1 MDAAVRERLLELLRA
16 ARSLA
21 DPNHAL
27 GREARVRLTHSSG
40 LSKENVEWALTCALE
55 THPSEAELELLAAS
69 VEKTPRSHVLLSAN
83 VFVGAH
89 RAIALALAASSE
101 VYVRPSRREP
111 EMTELLA
118 AAAPGLFQRVQE
130 LRPLSGEQLFAYG
143 RSETLR
149 DVAQTLPSGVTLHGH
164 GPGFGLIV
172 VSGAARNG
180 AALEELAGRIAVDIA
195 AFDQR
200 GCLSPRLLLVEG
212 SYERGVEIA
221 REVALA
227 LGVRERSVPL
237 GELTALEMAEI
248 ARYRATMAY
257 SGDLFSAGSG
267 YVAVGPPGASLE
279 LAPVGRNLHVFSV
292 ADARA
297 IVRPLAA
304 AITTFAYEGSPE
316 GEAELARALPGA
328 RKTRIG
334 EMQTPRFDGPVDLR
348 SARGVPP
355 LRANTREAGN
365 R

>member
-1 MDAAVRERLLELLRA
+1 METAVRERLFELLRA
-16 ARSLA
+16 ARILA
-21 DPNHAL
+21 DPSHAL

-40 LSKENVEWALTCALE
+40 LSKENVEWALTSALE
-55 THPSEAELELLAAS
+55 TQPSEAELELLAAS

-101 VYVRPSRREP
+101 VCVRPSRREP
-111 EMTELLA
+111 EMTDLLA

-130 LRPLSGEQLFAYG
+130 LHPLPGEQLFAYG
-143 RSETLR
+143 RTETLR
-149 DVAQTLPSGVTLHGH
+149 EVARALPSSVTLHGH

-172 VSGAARNG
+172 VSAAARNG
-180 AALEELAGRIAVDIA
+180 TPLEELARRIAVDIA

-200 GCLSPRLLLVEG
+200 GCLSPRVLLVEG
-212 SYERGVEIA
+212 SHERALEIA
-221 REVALA
+221 REIALA
-227 LGVRERSVPL
+227 LSARERSVPL
-237 GELTALEMAEI
+237 GKLTALELAEI
-248 ARYRATMAY
+248 ARYRDTMAY

-267 YVAVGPPGASLE
+267 YVAVAPPGASLE

-292 ADARA
+292 ADARSL
-297 IVRPLAA
+297 VRPLGA

-328 RKTRIG
+328 RKARPG

-348 SARGVPP
+348 SPRGVAP
-355 LRANTREAGN
+355 LRANTPEAGN